1 MSVNGVTSTQAAA
14 AYSYHST
21 SAAKEKTS
29 AEEAKTTTTA
39 EDTGVIYEHST
50 AAKTSST
57 KKTYTPDTNLVNKLK
72 ADAENRASQLRSLVE
87 QMMGKQANTYGNAN
101 DIWSF
106 LRSGN
111 FTVNPAT
118 KAQAQADIA
127 EDGYWG
133 VNQTS
138 DRIIQF
144 ANALTG
150 GDPDKIESM
159 REAFKKGYAQA
170 EKTWGGSLPEISQKT
185 YDAVMEKF
193 DKLAADAGLTTEE
206 KCRILD
212 RLSYRKTMLYRCH
225 RTHPCTTWF
234 FFSELYQAR
243 PFTSSTFCPG
253 RNSSLSSAFNS
264 LTVFTGI

>member
-14 AYSYHST
+14 AYSYNST

-29 AEEAKTTTTA
+29 AEEATTKTT

-50 AAKTSST
+50 DTNTSST
-57 KKTYTPDTNLVNKLK
+57 KKTYKPDTALINKLK
-72 ADAENRASQLRSLVE
+72 ADADARTSQLRSLVE
-87 QMMGKQANTYGNAN
+87 QMMGKQATTYGNAN

-111 FTVNPAT
+111 YTVDPAT

-133 VNQTS
+133 VTQTS

-144 ANALTG
+144 ATALTG
-150 GDPDKIESM
+150 GDPDKIEAM
-159 REAFKKGYAQA
+159 RDAFKKGYAQA

-193 DKLAADAGLTTEE
+193 DKLATDAGLTTE
-206 KCRILD
+206 
-212 RLSYRKTMLYRCH
+212 
-225 RTHPCTTWF
+225 
-234 FFSELYQAR
+234 
-243 PFTSSTFCPG
+243 G
-253 RNSSLSSAFNS
+253 
-264 LTVFTGI
+264 

>member
-14 AYSYHST
+14 AYSYNST

-29 AEEAKTTTTA
+29 AEEATTKTT

-50 AAKTSST
+50 DTNTSST
-57 KKTYTPDTNLVNKLK
+57 KKTYKPDTALINKLK
-72 ADAENRASQLRSLVE
+72 ADADARTSQLRSLVE
-87 QMMGKQANTYGNAN
+87 QMMGKQATTYGNAN

-111 FTVNPAT
+111 YTVDPAT
-118 KAQAQADIA
+118 KAQAQADLA

-133 VNQTS
+133 VTQTS

-144 ANALTG
+144 ATALTG
-150 GDPDKIESM
+150 GDPDKIEAM
-159 REAFKKGYAQA
+159 RDAFKKGYAQA

-193 DKLAADAGLTTEE
+193 DKLAADAGLTTE
-206 KCRILD
+206 
-212 RLSYRKTMLYRCH
+212 
-225 RTHPCTTWF
+225 
-234 FFSELYQAR
+234 
-243 PFTSSTFCPG
+243 G
-253 RNSSLSSAFNS
+253 
-264 LTVFTGI
+264 

>member
-1 MSVNGVTSTQAAA
+1 MECSSFHRFFHRFFPCFSLNPLKYPLSGDDITGETKNPQKVKACIVKDDNRYGQQNRTGKEETMSVNGVTSTQAAA
-14 AYSYHST
+14 AYSYNST

-87 QMMGKQANTYGNAN
+87 QMIGKQANTYGNAN

-111 FTVNPAT
+111 FTVDPAT

-159 REAFKKGYAQA
+159 CEAFKKGYAQA

-206 KCRILD
+206 
-212 RLSYRKTMLYRCH
+212 
-225 RTHPCTTWF
+225 
-234 FFSELYQAR
+234 
-243 PFTSSTFCPG
+243 
-253 RNSSLSSAFNS
+253 
-264 LTVFTGI
+264 

>member
-1 MSVNGVTSTQAAA
+1 MECGSFHRFFHRFFPCFSLNPLKYPLSGDDITGETKNPQKVKTCIVKDANRYGQQNRTGKEETMSVNGVTSTQAAA
-14 AYSYHST
+14 AYSYNST

-111 FTVNPAT
+111 FTVDPAT

-206 KCRILD
+206 
-212 RLSYRKTMLYRCH
+212 
-225 RTHPCTTWF
+225 
-234 FFSELYQAR
+234 
-243 PFTSSTFCPG
+243 
-253 RNSSLSSAFNS
+253 
-264 LTVFTGI
+264 

>member
-1 MSVNGVTSTQAAA
+1 MECGSFHRFFHCFSLNPLKYPLSGDDITGETKNPQKVKTCIVKD
-14 AYSYHST
+14 HST

-111 FTVNPAT
+111 FTVDPAT

-206 KCRILD
+206 
-212 RLSYRKTMLYRCH
+212 
-225 RTHPCTTWF
+225 
-234 FFSELYQAR
+234 
-243 PFTSSTFCPG
+243 
-253 RNSSLSSAFNS
+253 
-264 LTVFTGI
+264 

>member
-1 MSVNGVTSTQAAA
+1 MTTGTDSRTVPERGN
-14 AYSYHST
+14 YERKRSYINPGRCSLQLSQHKCS
-21 SAAKEKTS
+21 KEKTS

-111 FTVNPAT
+111 FTVDPAT

-170 EKTWGGSLPEISQKT
+170 EKTWGGSLPRSP
-185 YDAVMEKF
+185 
-193 DKLAADAGLTTEE
+193 
-206 KCRILD
+206 R
-212 RLSYRKTMLYRCH
+212 RLMMLL
-225 RTHPCTTWF
+225 W
-234 FFSELYQAR
+234 
-243 PFTSSTFCPG
+243 
-253 RNSSLSSAFNS
+253 RNSTSWQQMPD
-264 LTVFTGI
+264 

>member
-1 MSVNGVTSTQAAA
+1 MECGSFHRFFHRFFPCFSLNPLKYPLSGDDITGETKNPQKVKTCIVKDDNRYGQQNRTGKEETMSVNGVTSTPAAA
-14 AYSYHST
+14 AYSYNST

-57 KKTYTPDTNLVNKLK
+57 KKTYTPDTNLVNRLK

-111 FTVNPAT
+111 FTVDPAT

-206 KCRILD
+206 
-212 RLSYRKTMLYRCH
+212 
-225 RTHPCTTWF
+225 
-234 FFSELYQAR
+234 
-243 PFTSSTFCPG
+243 
-253 RNSSLSSAFNS
+253 
-264 LTVFTGI
+264 